1 MIHTAITVRVYTADE
16 IASRL
21 KIILT
26 TMDRAK
32 ARMHSGYL
40 IEAHHIYR
48 AAAEELHDMLCE
60 VLE

>member
-1 MIHTAITVRVYTADE
+1 MIHTAITVRVFTADD

-21 KIILT
+21 KVILT

-32 ARMHSGYL
+32 KRMHSGHL

-48 AAAEELHDMLCE
+48 AAAEELHDMLAE
-60 VLE
+60 VSE